1 MTTTQETYSKQ
12 ELIDQNNKLNEE
24 NFQLKSELEIFKF
37 ELNQL
42 KRLIFGSKSERFVP
56 LQADGQLS
64 LDLGQQQIGQQQE
77 ATEQVSYI
85 RKKKAR
91 KEKPV
96 RMPLPEYLPRKEYI
110 IEPEGDLGGFR
121 KIGEEVTEELEYEP
135 GKLFVNRYIRPKY
148 VKEKQDG
155 VLIGDLPSRPIEKGI
170 PGPGLLAQISIDK
183 FVDHLPLDRQVKR
196 YQRESGF
203 RIPPSTLGGWLAHE
217 CRILAPLYEELRK
230 MILAGNYIQADESP
244 IKVLE
249 KKKGKGKAHRGYQ
262 WVYHSPI
269 ERLVLFEYHPGRDG
283 DVPKKFL
290 KDFKGHLQTDGY
302 GAYDYFSRLTHVE
315 LIHCMA
321 HARRYFE
328 QAKDNDRV
336 RAEYA
341 LTEIAKLYEIERLAR
356 EENMTHDERLEIRQQ
371 KAVDLLEAFGEWLEK
386 NIGEV
391 LPKSPIGKAI
401 SYSLSRWNK
410 LSEYANNGML
420 EIDNNLVEN
429 AIRVLALGRKN
440 YLFAGSHEA
449 AQRIA
454 MFYSFFGTCAK
465 NGVDPRRWLKKVLQ
479 IINDHPVNKI
489 KELLPT
495 NKDLFGPGQN

>member
-1 MTTTQETYSKQ
+1 MKTMPETYSKQ
-12 ELIDQNNKLNEE
+12 GLIEENNKLNKE
-24 NFQLKSELEIFKF
+24 NFRLKSELENLKF
-37 ELNQL
+37 ELAQL

-56 LQADGQLS
+56 EQPDGQLS
-64 LDLGQQQIGQQQE
+64 LDLGQQQVRQE
-77 ATEQVSYI
+77 EAALQVSYT
-85 RKKKAR
+85 RKKKPR

-96 RMPLPEYLPRKEYI
+96 RMPLPEHLPRKEHI
-110 IEPEGDLGGFR
+110 IEPEGDLTGYR

-135 GKLFVNRYIRPKY
+135 CKLFVNRYVRPKY
-148 VKEKQDG
+148 VKDKQDG
-155 VLIGDLPSRPIEKGI
+155 VLIGNLPSRPIEKGI

-183 FVDHLPLDRQVKR
+183 FVDHLPLYRQVKR
-196 YQRESGF
+196 YQREAGF

-217 CRILAPLYEELRK
+217 CRILEPLYEELRK
-230 MILAGNYIQADESP
+230 VILAGNYIQADESP

-283 DVPKKFL
+283 AVPKKFL
-290 KDFKGHLQTDGY
+290 KDFEGYLQTDGY
-302 GAYDYFSRLTHVE
+302 GAYDHFGRLAYVE

-328 QAKDNDRV
+328 QAKDNDRI

-341 LTEIAKLYEIERLAR
+341 LTEIAKLYDIERLAR
-356 EENMTHDERLEIRQQ
+356 DKNMTHDERLALRQQ
-371 KAVDLLEAFGEWLEK
+371 EAVDLLKAMGEWLKK
-386 NIGEV
+386 NLGEV

-401 SYSLSRWNK
+401 SYSLSRWSR

-440 YLFAGSHEA
+440 YLFAGSHDA

-465 NGVDPRRWLKKVLQ
+465 NGVDPRAWLKKVLEM
-479 IINDHPVNKI
+479 INDHPVNRI
-489 KELLPT
+489 RELLPT
-495 NKDLFGPGQN
+495 NKDLFGPKQN

>member
-96 RMPLPEYLPRKEYI
+96 RMPLPEYLSRKEHI

-328 QAKDNDRV
+328 QAKDNDLL

-356 EENMTHDERLEIRQQ
+356 EENMTHDQRLEIRQQ

-410 LSEYANNGML
+410 LSEYTNNGML

-479 IINDHPVNKI
+479 MINDHPINKI

-495 NKDLFGPGQN
+495 NKDLFDPRQN

>member
-1 MTTTQETYSKQ
+1 MTTTQGTYSKQ
-12 ELIDQNNKLNEE
+12 ELIEENNKLNEE

-85 RKKKAR
+85 HKKKAR

-328 QAKDNDRV
+328 QAKDNDLL

-356 EENMTHDERLEIRQQ
+356 EENMTHDQRLEIRQQ

-410 LSEYANNGML
+410 LSEYTNNGML

-479 IINDHPVNKI
+479 MINDHPINKI

-495 NKDLFGPGQN
+495 NKDLFDPRQN